1 MSAKQ
6 RGNTMNV
13 FYTQTDPI
21 HAAQDHCKKHR
32 NKMIVEY
39 AQVLSA
45 AHHVLDDQPIAGI
58 YKLTHKNHPSA
69 VWVRESK
76 QHYDWVLTCAL
87 ELCRLYTLDTGKTHK
102 TQTILE
108 LLQTKPRNLTT
119 TGFDA
124 PPKCMDDEFKTIA
137 NTCQAYQSYL
147 CSKFREW
154 QQRAKPIKV
163 EFFGDVPEWV
173 N

>member
-1 MSAKQ
+1 M
-6 RGNTMNV
+6 
-13 FYTQTDPI
+13 
-21 HAAQDHCKKHR
+21 
-32 NKMIVEY
+32 
-39 AQVLSA
+39 
-45 AHHVLDDQPIAGI
+45 
-58 YKLTHKNHPSA
+58 
-69 VWVRESK
+69 RESK

-87 ELCRLYTLDTGKTHK
+87 ELCRLYTLETGKTHK

-108 LLQTKPRNLTT
+108 FLKTKPVNLTT

-124 PPKCMDDEFKTIA
+124 PPKCMDDEFKTIT

-147 CSKFREW
+147 CSKFAEW